1 MARKY
6 DERLILEILRG
17 ASERLLGGWTAGHQA
32 RTEAGEPVPPE
43 HPQAVTWCTFG
54 ALRAECLAH
63 FPDERCEG
71 LLLAEASA
79 KYLGAM
85 LKFLG
90 HPVRSQSA
98 PHTLMLWND
107 LPERSQEEVVGLF
120 EQTMQSL
127 SRRVLA
133 RG

>member
-6 DERLILEILRG
+6 DERLILEILQG
-17 ASERLLGGWTAGHQA
+17 AAHRLEQGWTAGHQA
-32 RTEAGEPVPPE
+32 RTEQGDPVPPE
-43 HPQAVTWCTFG
+43 HPHAVAFCVFG
-54 ALRAECLAH
+54 AIRAECLSY
-63 FPDERCEG
+63 FPDARGEG
-71 LLLAEASA
+71 MLLAEASA

-90 HPVRSQSA
+90 HPVKSQSA

-120 EQTMQSL
+120 HQTVESL
-127 SRRVLA
+127 TRRVQA
-133 RG
+133 QG